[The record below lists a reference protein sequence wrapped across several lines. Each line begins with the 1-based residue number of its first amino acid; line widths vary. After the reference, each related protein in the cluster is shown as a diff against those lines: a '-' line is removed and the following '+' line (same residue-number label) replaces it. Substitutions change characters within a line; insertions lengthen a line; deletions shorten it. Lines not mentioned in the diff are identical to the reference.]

1 MRIRTRPAKDV
12 LVVRSS
18 KLLMLQLI
26 LLAQSIILVYTV
38 MNKRPTWEDVW
49 KQHLAGYEMAINEC
63 VAKFTKEDQHALAIR
78 N

>member
-1 MRIRTRPAKDV
+1 MRIRTRPTKDV
-12 LVVRSS
+12 LVVKSS
-18 KLLMLQLI
+18 KLLALQLI
-26 LLAQSIILVYTV
+26 LLAQTVVLIYTV

-63 VAKFTKEDQHALAIR
+63 VTKFTKEDQHALAIG